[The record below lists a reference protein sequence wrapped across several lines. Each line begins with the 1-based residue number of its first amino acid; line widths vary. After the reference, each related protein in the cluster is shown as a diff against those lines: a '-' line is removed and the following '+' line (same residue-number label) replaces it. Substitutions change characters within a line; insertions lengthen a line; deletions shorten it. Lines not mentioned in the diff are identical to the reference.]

1 MLHTNQFRVFKI
13 IEIIIFQQN
22 GMNRHLIGGI
32 IYDKIAM

>member
-1 MLHTNQFRVFKI
+1 MLHINRIQGIQDNRNH
-13 IEIIIFQQN
+13 IFQQN